1 MSLLKVTAGPFTF
14 DAKLET
20 EMAPKTC
27 AAFVKALPFISRIIH
42 VRWSGEGVWMPL
54 GDMDFG
60 VGYENNTCYPS
71 AGQLIL
77 YPGGVS
83 ETEILLAYGYVNF
96 ASKAGQL
103 SGNHFMTLTSGLEN
117 LYTLGRKV
125 LYEGAQ
131 DIRFDMKA

>member
-1 MSLLKVTAGPFTF
+1 MTKLKITAGPDVFEGVLEE
-14 DAKLET
+14 KL
-20 EMAPKTC
+20 APKTC
-27 AAFVKALPFISRIIH
+27 AAFLKHLPFLSQIIH

-54 GDMDFG
+54 GDLDFG

-71 AGQLIL
+71 AGQIIL

-103 SGNHFMTLTSGLEN
+103 SGNHFITLTSN
-117 LYTLGRKV
+117 LDALYPLGRKV
-125 LYEGAQ
+125 LYEGAR
-131 DIRFDMKA
+131 DIRFELV